1 MSSVGKTRCTS
12 VPLLLDLRIT
22 HECWG
27 SSEIHWVKHTAYP
40 FGRGEGGT
48 RSGRTR
54 KKPKDLRACDSDERG
69 RMAGPR

>member
-12 VPLLLDLRIT
+12 VALLLDLRIT

-27 SSEIHWVKHTAYP
+27 SSE
-40 FGRGEGGT
+40 EGDT
-48 RSGRTR
+48 RLGRTR
-54 KKPKDLRACDSDERG
+54 KKPKDLRACDGDERG